1 MSSIILYYKV
11 CPLLS
16 SITKYVI
23 YYSLLQSMS
32 SIILYYK
39 VCPLLSSITKYVLYY
54 PLLQSTAYET
64 RTVSRLQDQNCSH
77 GISPCNDNVIKD
89 SAMLLSQQTVKKKLK
104 KYEEEY
110 EVKKEREK
118 ETEDPVKRL
127 QVSMQQ
133 SG

>member
-1 MSSIILYYKV
+1 
-11 CPLLS
+11 
-16 SITKYVI
+16 
-23 YYSLLQSMS
+23 
-32 SIILYYK
+32 
-39 VCPLLSSITKYVLYY
+39 
-54 PLLQSTAYET
+54 
-64 RTVSRLQDQNCSH
+64 
-77 GISPCNDNVIKD
+77 
-89 SAMLLSQQTVKKKLK
+89 MLLSQQTVKKKLK